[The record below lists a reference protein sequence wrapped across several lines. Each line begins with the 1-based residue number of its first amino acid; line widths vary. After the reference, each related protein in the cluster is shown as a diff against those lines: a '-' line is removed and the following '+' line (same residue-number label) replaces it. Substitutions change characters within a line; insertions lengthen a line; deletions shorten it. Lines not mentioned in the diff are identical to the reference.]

1 MFLNKLKRWLSGG
14 AGQFEE
20 MMQTVEK
27 FCVDNI
33 APRAADIDK
42 TNEFPRELWPKMGSM
57 GLHGVT
63 VSPEYGGLGLGYEH
77 HVRMM
82 EAVSRHSASF
92 GLSYGAHSN
101 LCINQI
107 ARHANSE
114 QKRKYLPR
122 LISGEWLGALAMSE
136 SGSGSDVV
144 SMRLRAERKGA
155 GYVLNGHKMW
165 ITNGPD
171 ADVFFVYAKTDSN
184 QISAFLIEKV
194 SPIFFDDSSF
204 RIQKASRRPKSW
216 TS

>member
-1 MFLNKLKRWLSGG
+1 
-14 AGQFEE
+14 
-20 MMQTVEK
+20 MQTVEK
-27 FCVDNI
+27 FCVENI
-33 APRAADIDK
+33 APRAAEMDK

-63 VSPEYGGLGLGYEH
+63 VPTEYGGLGLSYQH

-82 EAVSRHSASF
+82 ESISRHSASL

-107 ARHANSE
+107 ARHASPE

-122 LISGEWLGALAMSE
+122 LVSGDWLGALAMSE

-144 SMRLRAERKGA
+144 SMRLRAERTSD

-171 ADVFFVYAKTDSN
+171 ADVFFVYAKTDAN
-184 QISAFLIEKV
+184 KISAFLIEKV
-194 SPIFFDDSSF
+194 YLDSVKIMF
-204 RIQKASRRPKSW
+204 RIQKGLREHKSW
-216 TS
+216 TSWE